1 MQFTWKPFITAIM
14 AIALVSGCGTKE
26 TNEVKQPNPSNK
38 DTTQTETTQSDNT
51 GKSETSQPSSK
62 NENSTSENGGATN
75 TEENKQ
81 QSNTEEN
88 KQQTNAEENKQQE
101 EARPSEMQLSY
112 MVDGKEVKETASLKT
127 SDNQGFSLY
136 VLKGWEL
143 EAEEPHSDLLLRDN
157 SFVRIRLLHE
167 EGNKIDYAKLAEEH
181 AQAVSSD
188 AARQDSAN
196 LPESLKG
203 AAWYTAQSENMTV
216 HVIATSS
223 PVPMLVMIQT
233 PKDKEEL
240 APALAMIETIRK
252 TDSAKQ
258 DKEAANPNESVSS
271 SN

>member
-1 MQFTWKPFITAIM
+1 
-14 AIALVSGCGTKE
+14 
-26 TNEVKQPNPSNK
+26 
-38 DTTQTETTQSDNT
+38 
-51 GKSETSQPSSK
+51 
-62 NENSTSENGGATN
+62 
-75 TEENKQ
+75 
-81 QSNTEEN
+81 
-88 KQQTNAEENKQQE
+88 
-101 EARPSEMQLSY
+101 MQLSY

-271 SN
+271 SQ

>member
-14 AIALVSGCGTKE
+14 VIALVSGCGTKE
-26 TNEVKQPNPSNK
+26 TNEVKQPNPSNN
-38 DTTQTETTQSDNT
+38 DTTQTETAQSDNT

-75 TEENKQ
+75 TEKNKQ

-88 KQQTNAEENKQQE
+88 KQQTNAEENKQQ

-143 EAEEPHSDLLLRDN
+143 EAEEPHSDVLLHDD

-181 AQAVSSD
+181 AQAVSSN

-216 HVIATSS
+216 HVIGTSS

-240 APALAMIETIRK
+240 APALAMMETIRK

-258 DKEAANPNESVSS
+258 GEEAADPNESVSS

>member
-51 GKSETSQPSSK
+51 GKPETSQPSSK
-62 NENSTSENGGATN
+62 NENIASENGGATN
-75 TEENKQ
+75 TEENNQ

-101 EARPSEMQLSY
+101 ARPSEMQLSY
-112 MVDGKEVKETASLKT
+112 TADGKEVKETASLKT

-136 VLKGWEL
+136 VLKGWNL
-143 EAEEPHSDLLLRDN
+143 DAEEPHSDVLMHDN
-157 SFVRIRLLHE
+157 SFARIRLLHA
-167 EGNKIDYAKLAEEH
+167 EGNKVDYAKLAEEH

-188 AARQDSAN
+188 AVRQNSTN

-203 AAWYTAQSENMTV
+203 AAWYTAHSENMTV
-216 HVIATSS
+216 HVIGTSS

-240 APALAMIETIRK
+240 APVLAMIETIRK
-252 TDSAKQ
+252 TDLAKP
-258 DKEAANPNESVSS
+258 DEEAADPNESVSS
-271 SN
+271 SQ

>member
-81 QSNTEEN
+81 Q
-88 KQQTNAEENKQQE
+88 TNAEENKQQE

-143 EAEEPHSDLLLRDN
+143 EAEEPHSDVLLHDD

-181 AQAVSSD
+181 AQAVSSN

-216 HVIATSS
+216 HVIGTSS

-240 APALAMIETIRK
+240 APALAMMETIRK

-258 DKEAANPNESVSS
+258 GEEAADPNESVSS

>member
-51 GKSETSQPSSK
+51 GKSETSQSSSK
-62 NENSTSENGGATN
+62 NENSASENGGATN
-75 TEENKQ
+75 
-81 QSNTEEN
+81 EEN

-196 LPESLKG
+196 LPASLKG

-271 SN
+271 SQ

>member
-1 MQFTWKPFITAIM
+1 MQLTWKPLITAIM

-26 TNEVKQPNPSNK
+26 TNEIKQPNPSNN
-38 DTTQTETTQSDNT
+38 DTNQAETAQSGNTEQSH
-51 GKSETSQPSSK
+51 TSQPSFK
-62 NENSTSENGGATN
+62 NENSTAV
-75 TEENKQ
+75 
-81 QSNTEEN
+81 
-88 KQQTNAEENKQQE
+88 AEENKQQK

-112 MVDGKEVKETASLKT
+112 MADGKEIKETASLKT

-143 EAEEPHSDLLLRDN
+143 EAEEPHSDVLMHDN
-157 SFVRIRLLHE
+157 SFVRIRLLDAE
-167 EGNKIDYAKLAEEH
+167 ENEIDYAKLAEEQ

-188 AARQDSAN
+188 AVRQDNTN

-203 AAWYTAQSENMTV
+203 AYWYTAHSENMTV
-216 HVIATSS
+216 HVIDTSS

-240 APALAMIETIRK
+240 APVLAMIETIRK
-252 TDSAKQ
+252 TEPAKP
-258 DKEAANPNESVSS
+258 DEEAANPNESTNS

>member
-14 AIALVSGCGTKE
+14 AIALVSGCETKE

-51 GKSETSQPSSK
+51 GKSETSQSSSK
-62 NENSTSENGGATN
+62 NENSASENGGATN
-75 TEENKQ
+75 
-81 QSNTEEN
+81 EEN

>member
-14 AIALVSGCGTKE
+14 VIALVSGCGTKE
-26 TNEVKQPNPSNK
+26 TNEVKQPNPFNK

-51 GKSETSQPSSK
+51 GKSETSQSSSK
-62 NENSTSENGGATN
+62 NENSASENGSATN
-75 TEENKQ
+75 
-81 QSNTEEN
+81 EEN

>member
-51 GKSETSQPSSK
+51 GKSETSQSSSK
-62 NENSTSENGGATN
+62 NENSASENGGATN
-75 TEENKQ
+75 
-81 QSNTEEN
+81 EEN

-112 MVDGKEVKETASLKT
+112 MVNGKEVKETASLKT

-196 LPESLKG
+196 LPASLKG

-271 SN
+271 SQ

>member
-51 GKSETSQPSSK
+51 GKSETSQSSSK
-62 NENSTSENGGATN
+62 NENSASENGGATN
-75 TEENKQ
+75 
-81 QSNTEEN
+81 EEN

-271 SN
+271 SQ

>member
-14 AIALVSGCGTKE
+14 VIALVSGCGTKE

-51 GKSETSQPSSK
+51 GKSETSQSSSK
-62 NENSTSENGGATN
+62 NENSASENGGATN
-75 TEENKQ
+75 
-81 QSNTEEN
+81 EEN

>member
-51 GKSETSQPSSK
+51 GKSETSQSSSK
-62 NENSTSENGGATN
+62 NENSASENGGATN
-75 TEENKQ
+75 
-81 QSNTEEN
+81 EEN

-167 EGNKIDYAKLAEEH
+167 EGNKIDYVKLAEEH

-196 LPESLKG
+196 LPASLKG

-271 SN
+271 SQ

>member
-14 AIALVSGCGTKE
+14 VLALVSGCGTKE
-26 TNEVKQPNPSNK
+26 TNEVKQPTPSNN
-38 DTTQTETTQSDNT
+38 DTNQTETAQSDNT

-62 NENSTSENGGATN
+62 NENITSENGGATN
-75 TEENKQ
+75 
-81 QSNTEEN
+81 EEN
-88 KQQTNAEENKQQE
+88 KQQTKTEENKQQE

-143 EAEEPHSDLLLRDN
+143 EAEEPHSDMLLRDN

-196 LPESLKG
+196 LPASLKG
-203 AAWYTAQSENMTV
+203 AAWYTAHSENMTV

-223 PVPMLVMIQT
+223 PVPMLVMIQA

-252 TDSAKQ
+252 TDSAKP

>member
-62 NENSTSENGGATN
+62 NENIASENGGATN
-75 TEENKQ
+75 TEENNQ

-101 EARPSEMQLSY
+101 ARPSEMQLSY
-112 MVDGKEVKETASLKT
+112 TADGKEVKETASLKT

-136 VLKGWEL
+136 VLKGWNL
-143 EAEEPHSDLLLRDN
+143 DAEEPHSDVLMHDN
-157 SFVRIRLLHE
+157 SFARIRLLHA
-167 EGNKIDYAKLAEEH
+167 EGNKVDYAKLAEEH

-188 AARQDSAN
+188 AVRQNSTN

-203 AAWYTAQSENMTV
+203 AAWYTAHSENMTV
-216 HVIATSS
+216 HVIGTSS

-240 APALAMIETIRK
+240 APVLAMIETIRK
-252 TDSAKQ
+252 TDLAKP
-258 DKEAANPNESVSS
+258 DEEAADPNESVSS
-271 SN
+271 SQ